1 MRVASW
7 CLLLLVPV
15 IALAC
20 GAQKQIP
27 LGPEPK
33 QLASRT
39 RIVMKSGERFELR
52 NGFVT
57 RDSVIGIRERA
68 RRAIPRD
75 SVVAV
80 EEHVS
85 PSPAP
90 LIMLGALAIGAAAL
104 ILSGPLTMESK

>member
-1 MRVASW
+1 MRAAPR

-15 IALAC
+15 IVLGC
-20 GAQKQIP
+20 GAGKQIP
-27 LGPEPK
+27 LGPEPRR
-33 QLASRT
+33 LASNSR
-39 RIVMKSGERFELR
+39 VVLKNGERFELR
-52 NGFVT
+52 NGFAT
-57 RDSVIGIRERA
+57 TDSVIGIRERA

-90 LIMLGALAIGAAAL
+90 LIMLGALAIGAAVL
-104 ILSGPLTMESK
+104 MLRGEPSTTRP